1 MDVFKLSGAIF
12 ISLGGILGSLYFNG
26 RVDKRLREAEAA
38 VELLKYFKEQ
48 ILSFGMPLNEMLRR
62 CPPSTIENCGF
73 SRQRDIHK
81 SPEELSLCCAAA
93 DGETRKNLS
102 SFFAAF
108 GKSGISEQ
116 AAECDL
122 FIGRC
127 SERYAVLSADAP
139 KQKKVNTALCV
150 SAALALIIIM
160 L

>member
-12 ISLGGILGSLYFNG
+12 ISLGGILGSLYLNG
-26 RVDKRLREAEAA
+26 RVEKRRREAEAA
-38 VELLKYFKEQ
+38 LELLKYFKEQ

-62 CPPSTIENCGF
+62 CPRRTLEDCGL
-73 SRQRDIHK
+73 SLERDVYM
-81 SPEELSLCCAAA
+81 SSEELSRCCAAA
-93 DGETRKNLS
+93 DEMTRKNLS

-116 AAECDL
+116 VAECDV

-127 SERYAVLSADAP
+127 SERYARLSADAP
-139 KQKKVNTALCV
+139 KQKKVNVALCI
-150 SAALALIIIM
+150 SASLALIIIM